1 MKIILTPE
9 EKQTL
14 EFRHQHESDGRVRDR
29 IKSVLLREEGWSLG
43 KIAQALRLHNDT
55 VSRYVMEYLES
66 QKLNFAHKGSPG
78 KLSDDQSA
86 ELIAHLKET
95 LYVKAVDIAAYVQAH
110 YDVTYTV
117 AGLTNWLKRNGFSYK
132 NPKGQPA
139 KADPEKQQAF
149 VDIYQALKEKT
160 PENEPILF
168 IDAVHPTMATKTSR
182 GWIQKGIDR
191 IIATTASRTRLN
203 IIGAIELSSMKIMR
217 DDYDTINADSVI
229 LFLQSV
235 KASYPAA
242 AQIHIILDQSGYH
255 RSVDLREYAEKN
267 GIKLNFL
274 PPYSPNLNPI
284 ERLWKV
290 MNETVRDNYFFKSE
304 KDFRER
310 IGGFFETILPE
321 IAESLRPRINDN
333 FQLLNAAK

>member
-1 MKIILTPE
+1 MKIVLTSE
-9 EKQTL
+9 EKKAL
-14 EFRHQHESDGRVRDR
+14 EFRHQHERDGRVRDR
-29 IKSVLLREEGWSLG
+29 IKSVLLREEGWALG

-55 VSRYVMEYLES
+55 VSRYVIEYMRLKKIDFS
-66 QKLNFAHKGSPG
+66 NKGSRE

-86 ELIAHLKET
+86 KLIAHLKEK
-95 LYVKAVDIAAYVQAH
+95 LYVKVCDIVAYVKTE
-110 YDVTYTV
+110 YGITYTV
-117 AGLTNWLKRNGFSYK
+117 AGLTDWLNRNGFSYK

-139 KADPEKQQAF
+139 KADAEKQQAF
-149 VDIYQALKEKT
+149 IETYQELKEKT

-182 GWIQKGIDR
+182 GWIQKGVDK
-191 IIATTASRTRLN
+191 IIPTTASRTRLN
-203 IIGAIELSSMKIMR
+203 IVGAIELSSMKIVKNN
-217 DDYDTINADSVI
+217 YDTINADSI
-229 LFLQSV
+229 ISFLQLV
-235 KASYPAA
+235 KASYPTAP
-242 AQIHIILDQSGYH
+242 QIHIILDQSGYH
-255 RSVDLREYAEKN
+255 RSGNLREYAEKN
-267 GIKLNFL
+267 NITLNFL

-290 MNETVRDNYFFKSE
+290 MNERARDNYFFKSA

-310 IGGFFETILPE
+310 IGGFFEKILPE